1 MAISFDQT
9 RSVLVDSRGELA
21 FPRDDALIRRL
32 AMLMEGQCAGVG
44 AEAAAQKYGV
54 SRSRYYQ
61 LLAACRTGGVAALAP
76 GKTGPKRDYRRSDE
90 VVRRVIRHR
99 FLDPDA
105 SVAVIRQKLAQEG
118 VKISMRSVERVIAS
132 YGLQKKTPRAEP

>member
-1 MAISFDQT
+1 
-9 RSVLVDSRGELA
+9 
-21 FPRDDALIRRL
+21 
-32 AMLMEGQCAGVG
+32 
-44 AEAAAQKYGV
+44 
-54 SRSRYYQ
+54 